1 MLRRRPALRFTVLLA
16 GGILIAEVC
25 TLPWQWLF
33 APLSVTFTASLLFLL
48 LAPNYLT
55 CSLLV
60 EASMVLLGLT
70 LAAAHN
76 DSSTRARLSAIN
88 EEDTLIVKGT
98 LEDQP
103 ALHGKTVRMTMTGRV
118 ISVDGSLDSSQKR
131 LIILASARRF
141 GGLAEDWTVGQS
153 VAVRGTLSEF
163 PKPRNP
169 GEFNYGKYLTLN
181 EVDGILWLAD
191 TLQPPPGS
199 EGWSV
204 SIWFSIQRE
213 WFGKVF
219 DRLHGP
225 RQAGFLR
232 GVVFGDRREIPMEL
246 KESFVNTGTVH
257 ILAVSGS
264 NVAVIAL
271 ALYMILGLFRIPKS
285 WIVAVTIL
293 GLLYYMMITG
303 ASSSI
308 VRATIMACLILAGQI
323 VERKPDVYNS
333 LSVAAMIVLLLS
345 PSQLLDVGFQ
355 LSFAAV
361 LSIVSIYP
369 RLNTLIQKIPGRF
382 EEIKALDYIL
392 KLFAVSLAAQLGTL
406 SFTAYYFE
414 RFSVISLVANLIA
427 VPVVGINLVLG
438 CLTLAMSGLSLWIAG
453 VYAALNEIL
462 VSFLLGFVQAAA
474 SVPYA
479 VVETVGFSFTAAVVF
494 YLSLVFVLNLDKPAV
509 MKASSAGLLLVGIVW
524 LCIPAFEPRGVLRLT
539 ALDVGQGDAILV
551 EFPNKT
557 TMLID
562 AGPKS
567 PEFDAGEKIVVPF
580 LKRSGIRRIDR
591 LVVSHPHS
599 DHIGGMPFLL
609 SAIDVGALVESDT
622 STTSRLHGL
631 VRTRASPRVGWQ
643 CAQSGMELSSDPAVR
658 VYCLS
663 PTSPSDR
670 NLNNRSIVLKIVY
683 GQTSA
688 ILSGDAEKEAEEHIY
703 ESYREFLDSDILKA
717 GHHGSATS
725 SSSPFL
731 DGITPNFAIISV
743 GRRNKFGHPSA
754 DVVREMQRR
763 GVEVFRTDR
772 EGAVIFESDG
782 TVWKKRHWRIQ
793 EPHDEQSHS
802 SWEKALGKENRSTL

>member
-1 MLRRRPALRFTVLLA
+1 MLRRRPALRFTLLLA
-16 GGILIAEVC
+16 GGILLAEACAV
-25 TLPWQWLF
+25 PFQW
-33 APLSVTFTASLLFLL
+33 L
-48 LAPNYLT
+48 LAPLAAVFAASLVLYFFTPNHLA
-55 CSLLV
+55 CSVLI
-60 EASMVLLGLT
+60 EASVLLLGLT
-70 LAAAHN
+70 LAIVQ
-76 DSSTRARLSAIN
+76 DESSKKTRLSPIG

-103 ALHGKTVRMTMTGRV
+103 ALHGKTVRMTMRGRV
-118 ISVDGSLDSSQKR
+118 TSGVRPPDSLQR
-131 LIILASARRF
+131 RFIVLASAKRYE
-141 GGLAEDWTVGQS
+141 GLAERWTVGQS
-153 VAVRGTLSEF
+153 VGVRGTLSEF
-163 PKPRNP
+163 PRPRNP
-169 GEFNYGKYLTLN
+169 GEFDYGKYLTLN

-191 TLQPPPGS
+191 TLES
-199 EGWSV
+199 VSAEGWSLAV
-204 SIWFSIQRE
+204 WFSVQRE

-219 DRLHGP
+219 DRLHGS

-232 GVVFGDRREIPMEL
+232 GVVFGDRREIPVEL
-246 KESFVNTGTVH
+246 KESFVNTGTIH

-271 ALYMILGLFRIPKS
+271 ALYMALGLFRIPKH
-285 WIVAVTIL
+285 WIVVTTIF

-308 VRATIMACLILAGQI
+308 VRATIMGCVILLGQI
-323 VERKPDVYNS
+323 LERKPDIYNS
-333 LSVAAMIVLLLS
+333 MSVAAMIVLLLS

-369 RLNTLIQKIPGRF
+369 RLELLIRKIPARF

-406 SFTAYYFE
+406 PFTGYYFE
-414 RFSVISLVANLIA
+414 RFSVISLAANLIA

-438 CLTLAMSGLSLWIAG
+438 CLTLASSLFSMWIAG

-479 VVETVGFSFTAAVVF
+479 VVETPGFSLTAGVVF
-494 YLSLVFVLNLDKPAV
+494 YLSLACVLNLDKPAIT
-509 MKASSAGLLLVGIVW
+509 KAASASLVVVGIVW
-524 LCIPAFEPRGVLRLT
+524 LCFSSRATRNVLRLT

-567 PEFDAGEKIVVPF
+567 PEFDSGERIVAPF
-580 LKRSGIRRIDR
+580 LKRNGVRRIDR

-599 DHIGGMPFLL
+599 DHIGGMPFLF
-609 SAIDVGALVESDT
+609 SAVNVGAMVESDT
-622 STTSRLHGL
+622 ATASRLHAT
-631 VRTRASPRVGWQ
+631 VRARAADNATWQ
-643 CAQSGMELSSDPAVR
+643 RARQGMEISPDPAVR

-663 PTSPSDR
+663 PASASDP

-683 GQTSA
+683 GQTSV
-688 ILSGDAEKEAEEHIY
+688 LLTGDAENEAEEHLSGKY
-703 ESYREFLDSDILKA
+703 GRFLDSDILKA

-725 SSSPFL
+725 SSLPFL
-731 DGITPNFAIISV
+731 DSITPNFAIISV

-754 DVVREMQRR
+754 NVVQEMERR
-763 GVEVFRTDR
+763 GVQVFRTDR
-772 EGAVIFESDG
+772 EGAIIFESDG
-782 TVWKKRHWRIQ
+782 GVWKKCRWRIQ
-793 EPHDEQSHS
+793 EPHNEQSHS
-802 SWEKALGKENRSTL
+802 NQKEALGKENRSIL